1 MEMFN
6 IFSSSLRKPK
16 QIIINTDDDDDGIDE
31 NYTKHTYI
39 YSEQKKSPS
48 ILFLISN

>member
-16 QIIINTDDDDDGIDE
+16 QIIINTDDDDGIDE

-39 YSEQKKSPS
+39 YSEQKKN
-48 ILFLISN
+48 LHQYCF

>member
-16 QIIINTDDDDDGIDE
+16 QIIINTDDDDAIDE